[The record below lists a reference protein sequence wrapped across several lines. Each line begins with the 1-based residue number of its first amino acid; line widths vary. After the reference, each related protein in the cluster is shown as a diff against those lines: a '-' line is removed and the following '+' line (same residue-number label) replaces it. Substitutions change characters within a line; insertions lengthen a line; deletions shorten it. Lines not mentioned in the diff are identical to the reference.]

1 MIQEY
6 VERGVAAGLVA
17 GLAYGLY
24 MVLVGHPL
32 SEYVHDAGHDHGHSH
47 DSAGHAHEHVGH
59 AVSEVTTALVST
71 GSGVLWGIFLG
82 GVFALALY
90 LLEPALPG
98 SVAVK
103 PYVLAG
109 AGFLTVSAIPWLVL
123 PPAAP
128 GAEHLYA
135 IEPRLAIY
143 LGLVFV
149 GAATVAAT
157 LAAYKRGARRGL
169 VFGLVA
175 GAAPI
180 LAVAVGL
187 PLATPTVTT
196 HPGLPADLVAAY
208 QGLAALSQAT
218 LWLLIAVTFER
229 LQRRMPIRE
238 ARSAGTEHERL
249 PN

>member
-6 VERGVAAGLVA
+6 VERGVAAGLVG

-47 DSAGHAHEHVGH
+47 DGGGHAHEHAGH
-59 AVSEVTTALVST
+59 AVSEATTALVST
-71 GSGVLWGIFLG
+71 GSGVLWGVFLG
-82 GVFALALY
+82 GLFALALY

-98 SVAVK
+98 SEAVK

-109 AGFLTVSAIPWLVL
+109 GGFVTVSAVPWLVL

-149 GAATVAAT
+149 GAATVAAA
-157 LAAYKRGARRGL
+157 LAAYKRGARRSLG
-169 VFGLVA
+169 FGLAA
-175 GAAPI
+175 GAVPI
-180 LAVAVGL
+180 LAVAAVL
-187 PLATPTVTT
+187 PLATPTITT
-196 HPGLPADLVAAY
+196 HPELPADLVGAY
-208 QGLAALSQAT
+208 QGLAVLSQAT
-218 LWLLIAVTFER
+218 LWLLIAVTFDGLR
-229 LQRRMPIRE
+229 RRMPIRD
-238 ARSAGTEHERL
+238 ARSAGTERETL
-249 PN
+249 AD